1 MGCLFLCPQNRK
13 RHIFYRIQSIKK
25 DIFCPFKHSPQ
36 HCEEVSALTGSA
48 AVGDARNACV
58 HITYVNT
65 IYFFFFGTLFPSK
78 WSGVRYKTRPLPEL
92 KGVKAK
98 KTLQRGLTAV
108 LWAARL
114 KTYSLKYKING

>member
-13 RHIFYRIQSIKK
+13 IHIFYRIQSIKK

-98 KTLQRGLTAV
+98 KRCKEA
-108 LWAARL
+108 
-114 KTYSLKYKING
+114 